1 MSGTLFLEDMTPQQA
16 LERLQAQCSRAEY
29 CTGQIRRKLLVW
41 SGKNKLAGKQPFSE
55 EEMEGIVGAL
65 VGDRYVDDARFADA
79 YVRDKARFAKWGR
92 VKVQYNL
99 KVLGIDPMIIRVA
112 LEENSTLFDDGMLEE
127 LLRKKWNLMRPGDTL
142 EKKREKLLRFALGRG
157 FEYDRIMGVIKNFS

>member
-1 MSGTLFLEDMTPQQA
+1 M
-16 LERLQAQCSRAEY
+16 
-29 CTGQIRRKLLVW
+29 W
-41 SGKNKLAGKQPFSE
+41 SGKNKLAGKQPFSQ

-65 VGDRYVDDARFADA
+65 VGDRYVDDVRFADA

-99 KVLGIDPMIIRVA
+99 KVLGIDPMIIKVA
-112 LEENSTLFDDGMLEE
+112 LEENSVLFDDGMLEE

-157 FEYDRIMGVIKNFS
+157 FEYDRIMRAIKEFS

>member
-1 MSGTLFLEDMTPQQA
+1 M
-16 LERLQAQCSRAEY
+16 
-29 CTGQIRRKLLVW
+29 W
-41 SGKNKLAGKQPFSE
+41 SGKNKLAGKQPFSQ
-55 EEMEGIVGAL
+55 EEMEGIVRAL
-65 VGDRYVDDARFADA
+65 VGEKYVDDARFADA

-157 FEYDRIMGVIKNFS
+157 FEYDRIMDVIKNFS

>member
-1 MSGTLFLEDMTPQQA
+1 MTPQQA
-16 LERLQAQCSRAEY
+16 LERLQAQCSRTEY

-41 SGKNKLAGKQPFSE
+41 SGKNRLAGKPPFSE
-55 EEMEGIVGAL
+55 EEIERIVGAL

-79 YVRDKARFAKWGR
+79 YVRDKVRFAKWGR

-99 KVLGIDPMIIRVA
+99 KVLGIDPMIIKVA
-112 LEENSTLFDDGMLEE
+112 LEENSVLFDDGMLEE

>member
-1 MSGTLFLEDMTPQQA
+1 M
-16 LERLQAQCSRAEY
+16 
-29 CTGQIRRKLLVW
+29 W
-41 SGKNKLAGKQPFSE
+41 SGKNKLAGKQPFSQ

-65 VGDRYVDDARFADA
+65 VGEKYVDDARFADA

>member
-1 MSGTLFLEDMTPQQA
+1 MTPQQA

-41 SGKNKLAGKQPFSE
+41 SGKNELAGKQPFSQ

-112 LEENSTLFDDGMLEE
+112 LEENSVLFDDGMLEE

>member
-1 MSGTLFLEDMTPQQA
+1 MTPQQA
-16 LERLQAQCSRAEY
+16 LERLQAQCSRAEH
-29 CTGQIRRKLLVW
+29 CTGQIRRKLLLW
-41 SGKNKLAGKQPFSE
+41 SGRNRLAGKPPFSE
-55 EEMEGIVGAL
+55 EEIERIVGAL
-65 VGDRYVDDARFADA
+65 AGEKYVDDARFADA
-79 YVRDKARFAKWGR
+79 YVRDKVRFAKWGR

>member
-1 MSGTLFLEDMTPQQA
+1 MTPQQA
-16 LERLQAQCSRAEY
+16 LERLQAQCSRAEH
-29 CTGQIRRKLLVW
+29 CTGQIRRKLLLW
-41 SGKNKLAGKQPFSE
+41 SSRNRLSGKEPFSNGQME
-55 EEMEGIVGAL
+55 EIVELL
-65 VGDRYVDDARFADA
+65 VKERFVDDARFADA